1 METFP
6 PSQLLPR
13 GAGPVPILLSV
24 FTFLF
29 LIVVVIVF
37 EIYSLNFQVCSTVL
51 LIIVTM
57 VYTRTP
63 ELIHLTVGY
72 FYPTPQ
78 PLATTVLLLLHHSIS
93 MSSAFLDSTYK

>member
-1 METFP
+1 MIITIGLVNTTPAPHIF
-6 PSQLLPR
+6 
-13 GAGPVPILLSV
+13 V